1 MTAGDI
7 ASDTREPG
15 GVLLVDDD
23 EEVLRA
29 HARVLERA
37 GFTVATAKSGD
48 DAISAVLA
56 TRFDVIVSDIWM
68 PKMDG
73 IHLLEHVR
81 AVDLDV
87 PVVLITGAVSEPLS
101 IQAVEHGALRMLTK
115 PLDRSALVDACR
127 EAQSLCRLARARREA
142 RRITGNTEQVRGD
155 VAALVTRFHRALET
169 LHVAYQPIV
178 DVAEKRV
185 VGYEGF
191 LRTREPELQSPLAVV
206 DAAERLGRL
215 RDLGKALRARIAAD
229 SERLSSEH
237 LVFLKLVPLDLADG
251 GIAAEG
257 LPASFKGRT
266 VLQISERASL
276 SSVASASRA
285 AANLRADG
293 HVFAVD
299 DFGADDTGLSRF
311 AALAPRYTKLAR
323 ALLDGIAEDRP
334 RQFVVRTMVDTCR
347 ELGMKLVAKGVERP
361 EERDALLAVG
371 CTLMQGYLFA
381 KPAEGFPEP
390 AL

>member
-1 MTAGDI
+1 MTAADD
-7 ASDTREPG
+7 ASDTREVS

-23 EEVLRA
+23 DEVLRA

-37 GFTVATAKSGD
+37 GFTVVTAKSGD
-48 DAISAVLA
+48 DAISSVLT
-56 TRFDVIVSDIWM
+56 TRFDVIVSDIYM

-87 PVVLITGAVSEPLS
+87 PVVLVTGAISEPLS

-115 PLDRSALVDACR
+115 PLDRNALVAAVR

-142 RRITGNTEQVRGD
+142 RRITGSTEQVRGD
-155 VAALVTRFHRALET
+155 TAALVTRFNRAIET

-178 DVAEKRV
+178 DVAERRI

-191 LRTREPELQSPLAVV
+191 LRTREVELQSPHAVL

-215 RDLGKALRARIAAD
+215 PELGRQLRARIARDAA
-229 SERLSSEH
+229 ELAAEQ
-237 LVFLKLVPLDLADG
+237 LVFLKLVPIDLADG

-257 LPASFKGRT
+257 LPASFKART

-276 SSVASASRA
+276 ASVVDATRA
-285 AANLRADG
+285 ASDLRGEG

-361 EERDALLAVG
+361 EERDALLAAG

-381 KPAEGFPEP
+381 KPAPGFPSP
-390 AL
+390 AF

>member
-1 MTAGDI
+1 M
-7 ASDTREPG
+7 
-15 GVLLVDDD
+15 VDDD

-37 GFTVATAKSGD
+37 GFTVVTAKSGD
-48 DAISAVLA
+48 EAISAVLT

-115 PLDRSALVDACR
+115 PLDRNALVTACR

-142 RRITGNTEQVRGD
+142 RRITGSTEQVRGD
-155 VAALVTRFHRALET
+155 TAALVTRFSRALDT
-169 LHVAYQPIV
+169 LYVAYQPIV
-178 DVAEKRV
+178 DAAEKRV

-191 LRTREPELQSPLAVV
+191 LRTREGELQSPLAVL

-215 RDLGKALRARIAAD
+215 RDLGKMIRARIVAD
-229 SERLSSEH
+229 SARLPQEN
-237 LVFLKLVPLDLADG
+237 LLFLKLVPLDLSDG

-257 LPASFKGRT
+257 LPASFRSRT

-276 SSVASASRA
+276 ASVVDATRA
-285 AANLRADG
+285 ASNLRSEG

-361 EERDALLAVG
+361 EERDALLGVG

-381 KPAEGFPEP
+381 KPANGFPTP
-390 AL
+390 TF